1 MARPKKNIDAEQ
13 VEALAGINCT
23 TEEIASVLGCSKDT
37 LERRFAAN
45 LKKGRHHG
53 RSSLR
58 RKMWKKVEDGNIT
71 MMIWLSKQ
79 MLGYKDKIEE
89 QATVKTQEVIQIDW
103 ADEGDS
109 EDKKPMH

>member
-1 MARPKKNIDAEQ
+1 MARPKKKIDADQ

-37 LERRFAAN
+37 LERRFAAC
-45 LKKGRHHG
+45 LKKGRHQG

-58 RKMWKKVEDGNIT
+58 RRMWRKVEEGNIT

-89 QATVKTQEVIQIDW
+89 QATVKSTQEIIHIDW
-103 ADEGDS
+103 ADEGD
-109 EDKKPMH
+109 DTNPVH